1 MISNLCI
8 DFDAFRVWGK
18 GSDGNRQQ
26 SDCLS
31 IACEGAKKIVFLSKG
46 LFSGFSSYFFGS
58 ESSSKP
64 ASFESSSESSSKP
77 ASPEPSSEL
86 SWDAP
91 LEELFGAA
99 DVSEKSNSAIGKLGK
114 RKVTDETYTNSSIV
128 TKIRNFFSSKIEQF
142 VQWVVSLF
150 RGNNS
155 GAMAQ
160 NQDDNDARNS
170 TSSDQS
176 RDEDKDRLSS
186 SFSSESGFVRL
197 ESNKHEEPV
206 SPTNIS
212 EKLLPEEKENFL
224 KQRIK
229 GAISTKVED
238 EQKKAAL
245 VDAVFS
251 IISQKIK
258 DMTIQEEG
266 MGVSDLRLPD
276 TFVTIILENAVNAG
290 LSDISKDCI
299 LNEIL
304 PGAKRF
310 AEMTVDFLR
319 RGAIAL
325 ATSLLEGR
333 LKNLQININGI
344 IGLRIDLN
352 NHLIEFDEAAVRT
365 DAPNAKMLSS
375 EYEYTLTSIEFA
387 DKEMVY
393 LHYATTS
400 NSKETWYYPITCD
413 QFIKIFGTLD
423 WKESK

>member
-160 NQDDNDARNS
+160 NQSDGESPIAFQDQIQKNNDNNEGQSPRSD
-170 TSSDQS
+170 SSSLSFEKIKSDIFSDPDNETLLKQMFGNVIRAGS
-176 RDEDKDRLSS
+176 GGVLDGGKVEKLTGIILNKVIPREFIEKESADFEKGVYTISLKHAVSSHLSEPAKKCILGVRHGPFLEGLLGNVRINVSKIVELKVDLDKDL
-186 SFSSESGFVRL
+186 
-197 ESNKHEEPV
+197 
-206 SPTNIS
+206 
-212 EKLLPEEKENFL
+212 
-224 KQRIK
+224 IK
-229 GAISTKVED
+229 FD
-238 EQKKAAL
+238 
-245 VDAVFS
+245 
-251 IISQKIK
+251 K
-258 DMTIQEEG
+258 D
-266 MGVSDLRLPD
+266 V
-276 TFVTIILENAVNAG
+276 
-290 LSDISKDCI
+290 
-299 LNEIL
+299 
-304 PGAKRF
+304 
-310 AEMTVDFLR
+310 
-319 RGAIAL
+319 
-325 ATSLLEGR
+325 
-333 LKNLQININGI
+333 
-344 IGLRIDLN
+344 
-352 NHLIEFDEAAVRT
+352 VRT
-365 DAPNAKMLSS
+365 DAPKAIFFQDRYK
-375 EYEYTLTSIEFA
+375 YTLASIKFVG
-387 DKEMVY
+387 DMIH
-393 LHYATTS
+393 LNYAATS
-400 NSKETWYYPITCD
+400 NLEETWYYPITCD
-413 QFIKIFGTLD
+413 QFIEIFGTLD
-423 WKESK
+423 WKRNPSK